1 MGPGSAAEYEVH
13 VILDVVN
20 QVFDAIPHLLPRPA
34 DDSAPNSDN
43 VPAKQDVHIPNELS
57 GGVSRIF
64 GFITWIV
71 FSLAAAGVL
80 FCAVRVAIAYKE
92 GGEVLAPGLLS
103 PLIACIVAVS
113 ASGIIGIVVV

>member
-1 MGPGSAAEYEVH
+1 M
-13 VILDVVN
+13 ILDAVN
-20 QVFDAIPHLLPRPA
+20 QVLHAIPHLFSFPA
-34 DDSAPNSDN
+34 DDPDATNPDVNSNN
-43 VPAKQDVHIPNELS
+43 VPAKTDVHIPNELS
-57 GGVSRIF
+57 SGVSRIF

-103 PLIACIVAVS
+103 PLIACIIAVS
-113 ASGIIGIVVV
+113 ASGIVGIVVV